1 LVERSPEEAGVG
13 GSTPSLGITQ
23 ENFMFN
29 AALLFFIVF
38 VAYKWAKGIEN
49 MKNLH
54 PDYKGEDFP

>member
-1 LVERSPEEAGVG
+1 MPEEHRVG
-13 GSTPSLGITQ
+13 GSIPSLGITW

-38 VAYKWAKGIEN
+38 VAYRWVKSIDN

-54 PDYKGEDFP
+54 PEYKGEDFS